1 MWFAAHSFQASH
13 VPGRNEKDGNF
24 GRDLRRYGTLSL
36 GRLTAQSF
44 QAITNLPTN
53 LFKTYV
59 QVRSNIPNI
68 STVGRME
75 RTR

>member
-1 MWFAAHSFQASH
+1 MIRFAAHSFQGSH

-44 QAITNLPTN
+44 QAITNLLTN
-53 LFKTYV
+53 LLKIYV
-59 QVRSNIPNI
+59 QVRANIPNVF
-68 STVGRME
+68 TVGCV
-75 RTR
+75 